1 MGIAA
6 YESFT
11 GKNGSSAESKTT
23 PPPKETTYHIENKD
37 VGLHHSANDFINQSK
52 LPEPEESKPQVAHTE
67 DFTVRQ
73 HCGSEA

>member
-1 MGIAA
+1 MGIAV

-23 PPPKETTYHIENKD
+23 PPPKGTTYHIENKD
-37 VGLHHSANDFINQSK
+37 VGLHHSANEFINQSK

>member
-1 MGIAA
+1 MGIAV

-23 PPPKETTYHIENKD
+23 PPPKGTTYHIENKD
-37 VGLHHSANDFINQSK
+37 VGLHHSANDFINQSI
-52 LPEPEESKPQVAHTE
+52 LPEPEESKPQGAHTE

>member
-1 MGIAA
+1 MGIAV

-23 PPPKETTYHIENKD
+23 PPPKGTTYHIENKD
-37 VGLHHSANDFINQSK
+37 VGLHHSANEFINQSI

-73 HCGSEA
+73 HCGSRA

>member
-1 MGIAA
+1 MGIAV

-37 VGLHHSANDFINQSK
+37 VGLHHSANDFINQPK
-52 LPEPEESKPQVAHTE
+52 IPEPEESKPQVVHPE
-67 DFTVRQ
+67 DLTFRQ